1 MSSGPPGTGR
11 GRLTAFVT
19 IALLA
24 QRPAVHLMVDD
35 DNIAALTLYRSLGFE
50 GVGGA
55 HRLLGTWLRGL
66 DDARAIQN
74 VGPASDERR
83 DS

>member
-1 MSSGPPGTGR
+1 VSSGPPGTGR

-50 GVGGA
+50 EVGRA
-55 HRLLGTWLRGL
+55 YMAYLVPSVQQATRSRG
-66 DDARAIQN
+66 
-74 VGPASDERR
+74 G
-83 DS
+83 